1 MKQEKRRPPFPIR
14 PSPEVM
20 EWLQEKAARNER
32 SVNFV
37 VNRLLE
43 AAKQR
48 DEEKMV

>member
-1 MKQEKRRPPFPIR
+1 MSKEKRKPPFPIR
-14 PSPEVM
+14 PSQELM
-20 EWLQEKAARNER
+20 AWLQEKAVRNER